1 MSDDEGGIT
10 QPQSTVKMMQSVAI
24 TPMPEFCPDAKLGT
38 SLATKWN
45 NWQSDFDMYLTAS
58 GITDPT
64 RKRAL
69 LLYQAGPRVREIF
82 KQIPDTG
89 TSADYDTAKDKLKAH
104 FDPQKNKRYEVYRFR
119 QATQESNETLDQFH
133 TRLRT
138 MAETCEFTDIEFEIE
153 EQIIIGGRSS
163 KIRKRALRD
172 PTFDLKAMLIE
183 GRRDEQSTF
192 QTKEIES
199 KETKGGE
206 TNRLAQQHGNNISN
220 YKSTCKN
227 CGREFPHK
235 GACPARGK
243 KCNNCGKPNHFATV
257 CRAKQDPIRIP
268 RKTRKNKQHGHK
280 NIRTL
285 DTEQNSSSDEEYL
298 YTVTDAKPDNKV
310 NVTVGG
316 SKFKIA
322 VDTGATINV
331 IDYGTFEQMKDIK
344 LTRTNM
350 KAYAYSK
357 TSPVEFIGKFEAV
370 IETKKRMSVATFF
383 VVKAKH
389 CGNLLSLNTAQ
400 ELGLVSLHLNKLTSK
415 DAALDHILQKH
426 STVFTGSGK
435 LHGTQIKLDIDKT
448 KVPKAQPQRRI
459 PYHLREKVKTAI
471 HELEKQDIIERVPD
485 NEATPWVS
493 PIVAVPKKDGQVRIC
508 VDMRLPN
515 EAIRRVRHPIPTVN
529 DISLSLNGAQYFS
542 KLDLSQAYH
551 QLELEEQ
558 SRYITTFSTHLGL
571 YRYKRLNYG
580 TNAAAEMF
588 QYTLQTAL
596 QGLTGVKNIAD
607 DIIIFG
613 STRSEHDKNLDEC
626 LKRLT
631 TKGLRLNQ
639 SKCTFLSKQLSFFG
653 QIFTKQ
659 GTRPDSKKVND
670 LLNAPKPTNTH
681 EVRSFLGMANYS
693 SKYIRNFATITAPLR
708 ELTKKNVRFEW
719 SATHDAAF
727 ETLKQ
732 ALTSAPC
739 MSYFDKHKDTYVTVD
754 ASPVGISAILSQ
766 KSLHGNSD
774 HQQTIAYAS
783 RALTETE
790 KRYSQTE
797 KEALAIV
804 WAVEHFHLFLF
815 GSEFTLVTDHKPLEI
830 IYGKRTTKTS
840 ARIERWVLRLQPY
853 SFRIVYQAGSNNPAD
868 YLSRHPTAESCRK
881 QEKMTEQYINF
892 VAQHSVPKAMTLAEI
907 IDATNS
913 DAVLTQ
919 VKDAIR
925 TNKWDSPAVK
935 PFKPVK
941 EELTTTSQGIVLRG
955 TRIVIPAVLQQRTID
970 LAHQAHL
977 GIDKTKSLI
986 REKIWFPQIDNRV
999 KSTIDH
1005 CLPCQAVG
1013 RPNPPEP
1020 ITTTRMP
1027 KHPWTTLHVDFYGPL
1042 QTQEYLLVVIDR
1054 YSRFPEVDIVHSTKA
1069 AAVIPKLDRMFAV
1082 HGIPDVLISDNGPP
1096 FNSTDYKRYLETLG
1110 ITPKFSTPLWPQGN
1124 AQAERFMQGLGKV
1137 LQTAKIQN
1145 RPWRQELSRFL
1156 LQYRTTPHS
1165 STGVPPSELLFNR
1178 KIRGTLPVLSRNII
1192 VNRHNEAREKESRR
1206 QEYNKSYVNNRRN
1219 TKKSNI
1225 SVGDYVLVRQPKQN
1239 KLTPHFSQKPYLVIH
1254 KNKTVIKARST
1265 DGHEIERNISH
1276 FKKIPKSND
1285 NESDDSDDLNDYH
1298 DHETEQNARNA
1309 QIVNDNNEDQDQ
1321 VRRSTR
1327 TKRVPERYG
1336 QSP

>member
-10 QPQSTVKMMQSVAI
+10 QPQSTVQIMQSVAI

-89 TSADYDTAKDKLKAH
+89 TSADYDTAKNKLKAH

-172 PTFDLKAMLIE
+172 PTFDLKAMLFE

-243 KCNNCGKPNHFATV
+243 TCNNCGKPNHFATV
-257 CRAKQDPIRIP
+257 CRAKQNPIRIP

-310 NVTVGG
+310 NVTVDG

-415 DAALDHILQKH
+415 DAALDDILQKH

-580 TNAAAEMF
+580 TNAAA
-588 QYTLQTAL
+588 
-596 QGLTGVKNIAD
+596 KCSNIPFKQHYKD
-607 DIIIFG
+607 LP
-613 STRSEHDKNLDEC
+613 E
-626 LKRLT
+626 
-631 TKGLRLNQ
+631 LR
-639 SKCTFLSKQLSFFG
+639 
-653 QIFTKQ
+653 
-659 GTRPDSKKVND
+659 
-670 LLNAPKPTNTH
+670 
-681 EVRSFLGMANYS
+681 
-693 SKYIRNFATITAPLR
+693 
-708 ELTKKNVRFEW
+708 
-719 SATHDAAF
+719 
-727 ETLKQ
+727 
-732 ALTSAPC
+732 
-739 MSYFDKHKDTYVTVD
+739 
-754 ASPVGISAILSQ
+754 ISRMILS
-766 KSLHGNSD
+766 SLA
-774 HQQTIAYAS
+774 QQEAS
-783 RALTETE
+783 M
-790 KRYSQTE
+790 
-797 KEALAIV
+797 
-804 WAVEHFHLFLF
+804 
-815 GSEFTLVTDHKPLEI
+815 
-830 IYGKRTTKTS
+830 TKT
-840 ARIERWVLRLQPY
+840 L
-853 SFRIVYQAGSNNPAD
+853 
-868 YLSRHPTAESCRK
+868 
-881 QEKMTEQYINF
+881 
-892 VAQHSVPKAMTLAEI
+892 
-907 IDATNS
+907 TN
-913 DAVLTQ
+913 A
-919 VKDAIR
+919 
-925 TNKWDSPAVK
+925 
-935 PFKPVK
+935 
-941 EELTTTSQGIVLRG
+941 
-955 TRIVIPAVLQQRTID
+955 
-970 LAHQAHL
+970 
-977 GIDKTKSLI
+977 
-986 REKIWFPQIDNRV
+986 
-999 KSTIDH
+999 
-1005 CLPCQAVG
+1005 
-1013 RPNPPEP
+1013 
-1020 ITTTRMP
+1020 
-1027 KHPWTTLHVDFYGPL
+1027 
-1042 QTQEYLLVVIDR
+1042 
-1054 YSRFPEVDIVHSTKA
+1054 
-1069 AAVIPKLDRMFAV
+1069 
-1082 HGIPDVLISDNGPP
+1082 
-1096 FNSTDYKRYLETLG
+1096 
-1110 ITPKFSTPLWPQGN
+1110 
-1124 AQAERFMQGLGKV
+1124 
-1137 LQTAKIQN
+1137 
-1145 RPWRQELSRFL
+1145 
-1156 LQYRTTPHS
+1156 
-1165 STGVPPSELLFNR
+1165 
-1178 KIRGTLPVLSRNII
+1178 
-1192 VNRHNEAREKESRR
+1192 
-1206 QEYNKSYVNNRRN
+1206 
-1219 TKKSNI
+1219 
-1225 SVGDYVLVRQPKQN
+1225 
-1239 KLTPHFSQKPYLVIH
+1239 
-1254 KNKTVIKARST
+1254 
-1265 DGHEIERNISH
+1265 
-1276 FKKIPKSND
+1276 
-1285 NESDDSDDLNDYH
+1285 LND
-1298 DHETEQNARNA
+1298 
-1309 QIVNDNNEDQDQ
+1309 
-1321 VRRSTR
+1321 
-1327 TKRVPERYG
+1327 
-1336 QSP
+1336 

>member
-243 KCNNCGKPNHFATV
+243 TCNNCGKPNHFATV

-508 VDMRLPN
+508 VDMRLP
-515 EAIRRVRHPIPTVN
+515 
-529 DISLSLNGAQYFS
+529 
-542 KLDLSQAYH
+542 
-551 QLELEEQ
+551 
-558 SRYITTFSTHLGL
+558 
-571 YRYKRLNYG
+571 
-580 TNAAAEMF
+580 
-588 QYTLQTAL
+588 
-596 QGLTGVKNIAD
+596 
-607 DIIIFG
+607 
-613 STRSEHDKNLDEC
+613 
-626 LKRLT
+626 
-631 TKGLRLNQ
+631 
-639 SKCTFLSKQLSFFG
+639 
-653 QIFTKQ
+653 
-659 GTRPDSKKVND
+659 
-670 LLNAPKPTNTH
+670 
-681 EVRSFLGMANYS
+681 
-693 SKYIRNFATITAPLR
+693 
-708 ELTKKNVRFEW
+708 
-719 SATHDAAF
+719 
-727 ETLKQ
+727 
-732 ALTSAPC
+732 
-739 MSYFDKHKDTYVTVD
+739 
-754 ASPVGISAILSQ
+754 
-766 KSLHGNSD
+766 
-774 HQQTIAYAS
+774 
-783 RALTETE
+783 
-790 KRYSQTE
+790 
-797 KEALAIV
+797 IV

-970 LAHQAHL
+970 LAHQAHF

-1096 FNSTDYKRYLETLG
+1096 FNSTDYKQYLETLG